1 MRSTVT
7 QVEDT
12 RVGASRLRLLLLFG
26 SLHVPLAVLVV
37 SLLTAVDAQPLAV
50 VLTLA
55 LVGPLTALR
64 MHHLT
69 AQLRTLSMS
78 DKLTGLGSRELLV
91 ERLERRR
98 RSRSTG
104 GQSVV
109 LFIDLDRFKA
119 VNDTFGHQVGDDVLI
134 LASKRL
140 QRLTSARDTVARLGG
155 DEFVIFIDHV
165 RHPEDATCLAQRV
178 VDSLAVPFHV
188 WGYEV
193 SIGAS
198 VGVTTLD
205 DTDPA
210 TALRRGD
217 TAMYHAKA
225 SGRSGWT
232 QYTPDLNRTR
242 RPTEQVSGS
251 SSGL

>member
-1 MRSTVT
+1 MPQSTITVIYPLIDVVMVGVVARLLLTGALSPALWLVAAGMLGNLVGDTAYSWLAATEEYEVGALPDQMWMLSMVLVGAAALHPSMRSLVT

-26 SLHVPLAVLVV
+26 SLHVPARR
-37 SLLTAVDAQPLAV
+37 AGRQPAHRRRRAPLAV

-98 RSRSTG
+98 RSRDTG

-119 VNDTFGHQVGDDVLI
+119 VNDTFGT
-134 LASKRL
+134 R
-140 QRLTSARDTVARLGG
+140 SAT
-155 DEFVIFIDHV
+155 
-165 RHPEDATCLAQRV
+165 TC
-178 VDSLAVPFHV
+178 
-188 WGYEV
+188 
-193 SIGAS
+193 
-198 VGVTTLD
+198 
-205 DTDPA
+205 
-210 TALRRGD
+210 
-217 TAMYHAKA
+217 
-225 SGRSGWT
+225 
-232 QYTPDLNRTR
+232 
-242 RPTEQVSGS
+242 
-251 SSGL
+251 

>member
-1 MRSTVT
+1 
-7 QVEDT
+7 
-12 RVGASRLRLLLLFG
+12 
-26 SLHVPLAVLVV
+26 
-37 SLLTAVDAQPLAV
+37 
-50 VLTLA
+50 
-55 LVGPLTALR
+55 

-98 RSRSTG
+98 RSRDTG
-104 GQSVV
+104 GHAVV

-165 RHPEDATCLAQRV
+165 RRPEDATCPGSTRRRQPRR
-178 VDSLAVPFHV
+178 AVPRL
-188 WGYEV
+188 
-193 SIGAS
+193 
-198 VGVTTLD
+198 GVRGVH
-205 DTDPA
+205 
-210 TALRRGD
+210 RRQRRR
-217 TAMYHAKA
+217 HHPRPH
-225 SGRSGWT
+225 RSGHRPPPRGHRDVPR
-232 QYTPDLNRTR
+232 QGLRPLRLDAVHPRAQPDTSPDRAGE
-242 RPTEQVSGS
+242 RPAPPGS
-251 SSGL
+251 DTVTHLVPRS